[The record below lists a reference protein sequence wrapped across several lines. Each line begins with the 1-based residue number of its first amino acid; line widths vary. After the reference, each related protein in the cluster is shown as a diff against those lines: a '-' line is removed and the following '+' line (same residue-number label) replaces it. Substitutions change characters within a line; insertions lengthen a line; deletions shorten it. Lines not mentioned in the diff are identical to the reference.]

1 MVEGKGVQQRGME
14 KDHKNGKESSH
25 SAHANGMNEKIEKKF
40 ELTKVE
46 SEWQRKYIAPR
57 LTSCA
62 RKRTMRHSESNSP
75 KL

>member
-1 MVEGKGVQQRGME
+1 
-14 KDHKNGKESSH
+14 
-25 SAHANGMNEKIEKKF
+25 MNEKNCEKKL

-62 RKRTMRHSESNSP
+62 RKGTMRHSESNSP
-75 KL
+75 KLQLKFLSLQNLMKKREDGFSHSR